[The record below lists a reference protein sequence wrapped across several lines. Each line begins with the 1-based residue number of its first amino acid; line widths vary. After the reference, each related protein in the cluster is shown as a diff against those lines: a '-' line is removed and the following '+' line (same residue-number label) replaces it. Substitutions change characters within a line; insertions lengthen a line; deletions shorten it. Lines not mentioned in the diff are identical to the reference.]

1 MNLKSINPATG
12 ILLDEYELYSDSKV
26 DSIIDNVSDGFL
38 TWKEL
43 SFDERK
49 SVLISI
55 AKRMKSD
62 IDVHAKM
69 ISVEMGKPIV
79 ESRAEILK
87 CVWVVEYYADNAEKF
102 LERETIKSDYSES
115 YVQYDPLGIIFG
127 VMPWNFP
134 YWQVFRFVAPSLMA
148 GNVCVLKHA
157 SNVSGCALL
166 IEKLFND
173 LSPYPNV
180 FKTLLISSS
189 QVANVISNDKVKAVT
204 LTGSEY
210 AGSQVAMKAG
220 EEIKKTVLELGGS
233 DSYIVLE
240 DADIELASKTA
251 IIARFLNTGQSCIA
265 AKRFFVHQDIYDD
278 FVDRVKNK
286 ILQLKI
292 GDPLLD
298 DTQIGPLA
306 KPEFAHEIDSLV
318 QSSIKKGAKCLLG
331 GKKDKSYYHPT
342 LLVDV
347 DDSMDVFNCETFG
360 PVFCVLKIKNIDEA
374 IRLANNSDYGLGG
387 SIWTSD
393 IDKAKKIASQIE
405 TGAVFINDMTKSD
418 PRLPFGGVKK
428 SGYGVELSKYGIRE
442 FVNMKTIAINN
453 YYLCD

>member
-1 MNLKSINPATG
+1 MSLKSINPVTG
-12 ILLDEYELYSDSKV
+12 ILIDEYQIYSDNKV
-26 DSIIDNVSDGFL
+26 NSIIDNVSNDFL
-38 TWKEL
+38 VWKDV
-43 SFDERK
+43 SFNERQK
-49 SVLISI
+49 ILMSV
-55 AKRMKSD
+55 AKKMKSD
-62 IDVHAKM
+62 IDIHSKM
-69 ISVEMGKPIV
+69 ISLEMGKPIV

-87 CVWVVEYYADNAEKF
+87 CVWVIEYYADNAENF
-102 LERETIKSDYSES
+102 LEKEIIKSDYSES
-115 YVQYDPLGIIFG
+115 YVQYDPLGVVFG

-134 YWQVFRFVAPSLMA
+134 YWQVFRFIAPSLMA

-173 LSPYPNV
+173 CNPYLNI

-189 QVANVISNDKVKAVT
+189 QVASVISNNKVKAVT

-240 DADIELASKTA
+240 DADIDLASKTA
-251 IIARFLNTGQSCIA
+251 VIARFLNTGQSCIA
-265 AKRFFVHQDIYDD
+265 AKRFFVHENIYDD
-278 FVDRVKNK
+278 FVNKVKK
-286 ILQLKI
+286 IISELRI
-292 GDPLLD
+292 GDPLLE

-306 KPEFAHEIDSLV
+306 KPEFIDEIDSLV

-342 LLVDV
+342 LLIDV
-347 DDSMDVFNCETFG
+347 DESMEVFSCETFG
-360 PVFCVLKIKNIDEA
+360 PVFCVLKIKNANEA
-374 IRLANNSDYGLGG
+374 IRLANNSEYGLGG
-387 SIWTSD
+387 SIWTSN

-442 FVNMKTIAINN
+442 FVNMKTVAINN
-453 YYLCD
+453 Y